1 MMSIDES
8 LWALVTGPH
17 LHRHWSFHSAMS
29 PRRASTKPGP
39 GMVPLSST
47 RACAE
52 TTETTA
58 LSSLTNETSPC
69 LLLAAP
75 QHHHLQPFRT
85 NTVQCSLGEGEFEQV
100 QKVHKQLARDL
111 YKILH
116 QNTATGGRRGR
127 EIKRA
132 DTTPS
137 KIPHAKRKKADR
149 LWILLYFSF
158 NSLLAVASLISL
170 PAISLQVYL
179 QV

>member
-1 MMSIDES
+1 MENWIQNFYRSHAMMSIDES

-75 QHHHLQPFRT
+75 QHHQLQPFRT

-127 EIKRA
+127 EIK
-132 DTTPS
+132 
-137 KIPHAKRKKADR
+137 KQ
-149 LWILLYFSF
+149 ILLHLRYLMQKEKRLTGCGFYYIS
-158 NSLLAVASLISL
+158 VLI
-170 PAISLQVYL
+170 PCWQ
-179 QV
+179 